1 MRKTITSVSAI
12 IVCLAAIFITT
23 GFNTIPSALSNTSKA
38 QRFKQSE
45 PVVFFTTATSAEG
58 TTYFGTVDA
67 TGGINATGSYVMPTE
82 MHGLALHCTLMLTLP
97 NGTLTIRM
105 NCNMK
110 TLDGR
115 WKILEGT
122 GAYQNAK
129 GGGSLIMPND
139 TNEIL
144 TGNISWK

>member
-1 MRKTITSVSAI
+1 MRKTITSVSAFTL
-12 IVCLAAIFITT
+12 CLAAAFITT
-23 GFNTIPSALSNTSKA
+23 SFNTVPSTSSNTSKA
-38 QRFKQSE
+38 QRFNQSE
-45 PVVFFTTATSAEG
+45 PVVFSTSATSAEG

-67 TGGINATGSYVMPTE
+67 TGGINTTGTHVMPTE
-82 MHGLALHCTLMLTLP
+82 THGMALHCTLMLTLP

-110 TLDGR
+110 TFDGR

-122 GAYQNAK
+122 GAYQNAR

-139 TNEIL
+139 TDEIL
-144 TGNISWK
+144 TGNITWK